1 MYQACIFLFVQ
12 LIDLEIKMSISAVT
26 NFSGKK
32 QELLNFS
39 YIPFDLRLQ
48 RSFGK
53 ESSKREHHYH
63 IYLYENYI

>member
-1 MYQACIFLFVQ
+1 MQF
-12 LIDLEIKMSISAVT
+12 IDLEIKMSISAVT
-26 NFSGKK
+26 NVSGKK

-63 IYLYENYI
+63 II